1 MFKTRKFSRDRSRL
15 FCPVNISSTAFVFKE
30 GDSAIE
36 GDFWASVLLS
46 LEAVDLLASSLGF
59 FSASSLVFDWTEGPS
74 RFVLV
79 FFLAVNFFVGD
90 WLSVDFFVGEASL
103 LLGGLTLGDC
113 SLGICI
119 FVVLFLLLPVG
130 ASSVMSPD

>member
-1 MFKTRKFSRDRSRL
+1 LPIAVPFTQPYFSSIFAPKPFVKSSNFLWVGKSMTRGRLPGKIRSLGLLSSLLFKTRKFSRDRSRL

-36 GDFWASVLLS
+36 GDFWASILLS
-46 LEAVDLLASSLGF
+46 LEAVDLVASSLGF

-79 FFLAVNFFVGD
+79 
-90 WLSVDFFVGEASL
+90 
-103 LLGGLTLGDC
+103 
-113 SLGICI
+113 
-119 FVVLFLLLPVG
+119 
-130 ASSVMSPD
+130 